1 MVGAALLAVPQ
12 FPVSMI
18 VSASAANTL
27 HLAVSALSDSTCVIR
42 MVEKEQAL
50 PWKIVLP
57 TEKKEEESA
66 A

>member
-1 MVGAALLAVPQ
+1 
-12 FPVSMI
+12 
-18 VSASAANTL
+18 
-27 HLAVSALSDSTCVIR
+27 